1 MRPTGSGKVGR
12 MAASYNAI
20 QLRMSMPRP
29 VE

>member
-1 MRPTGSGKVGR
+1 MRPTGSGMVAR

-20 QLRMSMPRP
+20 QFLNSIPKP